1 MSLKSISFDRTAP
14 RPGFFIRT
22 TDSITIS
29 TKTGVDINGLAMLL
43 ESNPLNIIITD
54 AKPGGKHGF
63 SGEDLEPG
71 TTINCL
77 VPSGVHAQ
85 FNEFDINVRTA
96 RGRSG
101 VPDPHKS
108 LTVSRCAGQSLIIVR
123 NPEFSALEAAQ
134 DLKTNGIQILSPN
147 VGGNRMS
154 RVTVK
159 ATGMWMV
166 VRSELYNPATM
177 NNSSLTHYRGLL
189 VTTIDVPGSNEC
201 KFKHLTK
208 LLARIEKAIS
218 ELESMNSS
226 NDEISQLVNG
236 FTNKQVQIKTLLQ
249 NFALPV

>member
-1 MSLKSISFDRTAP
+1 MSLKSISFDRNAP
-14 RPGFFIRT
+14 RPGFFIRA

-54 AKPGGKHGF
+54 AKPGDRHGS
-63 SGEDLEPG
+63 SGEELEPG
-71 TTINCL
+71 TSINCL

-101 VPDPHKS
+101 IPEPHKS

-123 NPEFSALEAAQ
+123 DPEFSALEAAQ

-147 VGGNRMS
+147 VSGNRMS

-159 ATGMWMV
+159 ATSMWMV
-166 VRSELYNPATM
+166 VRSELYNPSTM
-177 NNSSLTHYRGLL
+177 NNSGLTHYRGLL
-189 VTTIDVPGSNEC
+189 VTAIDVPGSNEC
-201 KFKHLTK
+201 KYKHLTK
-208 LLARIEKAIS
+208 LLDRIEKAIS
-218 ELESMNSS
+218 ELESIKSS
-226 NDEISQLVNG
+226 NDEISELVNG
-236 FTNKQVQIKTLLQ
+236 FTNKQLQIKSLLQ